1 MVNFATMRKS
11 VFLFLLVFCF
21 HGVLAQDSLA
31 VRDSI
36 AELVVSE
43 ELSGDTL
50 SDPILFALPQSF
62 EFIPAEESPELVVDR
77 LRCLEKTIPLTYHSN
92 VHGFINFFTIRNREY
107 TRLMLRR
114 QDIYFPMFEKYLAKY
129 NLPDELKYLSIIES
143 GLNPRAVSRASAVG
157 LWQFM
162 SFTGRYFGLHHDGYI
177 DDRMDPEKSTE
188 AACRYMKQLHTI
200 FGNWELALAAY
211 NSGPG
216 TVKRAIRR
224 SGYKK
229 TFWEI
234 YRYLPRETRS
244 YVPQFVAIIYA
255 MNYAD
260 EHNLANIEP
269 EMIMPHDTVALQ
281 QYVHLETF
289 AKLTGSCLEDLQILN
304 PSLRRNAVPETKTPF
319 ILRIPQASKT
329 ILMEDRQHILDSSS
343 RVGRKEIETLVK
355 NTPGNTIGRE
365 AIVYKVKYGDVL
377 GLIAQRYRV
386 RIDDLRKW
394 NNLRG
399 NMIRTGQKLTIWVKP
414 EQRNQAFATA
424 PTPVPAVVS
433 GDNTYIVQQ
442 GDTLWDISRKFKG
455 LTVEKLKTLNNLK
468 SNQLAPGMKLIVG

>member
-1 MVNFATMRKS
+1 MKYPIL
-11 VFLFLLVFCF
+11 LFCLCLMTLTRAFGQEPV
-21 HGVLAQDSLA
+21 QEN
-31 VRDSI
+31 DSI
-36 AELVVSE
+36 AEQVE
-43 ELSGDTL
+43 SGILAGDSL
-50 SDPILFALPQSF
+50 SDPLLFALPQKV
-62 EFIPAEESPELVVDR
+62 EFIPAEETPELVADR
-77 LRCLEKTIPLTYHSN
+77 LSCLQQTIPLTYTSN
-92 VHGFINFFTIRNREY
+92 VHGFINFFTIRNRDY

-114 QDIYFPMFEKYLAKY
+114 KDIYFPLFEKHLARH

-177 DDRMDPEKSTE
+177 DDRMDPDKSTE
-188 AACRYMKQLHTI
+188 AACRYLKQLHTI

-244 YVPQFVAIIYA
+244 YVPQYVAIIYA
-255 MNYAD
+255 MSYAE
-260 EHNLANIEP
+260 EHNMTDLAAE
-269 EMIMPHDTVALQ
+269 EVMPHDTLFVR
-281 QYVHLETF
+281 QYLHLETF
-289 AKLTGSCLEDLQILN
+289 AQLTGTCVEELRELN
-304 PSLRRNAVPETKTPF
+304 PSLRRNAVPELAKPF
-319 ILRIPQASKT
+319 VMRIPLHAKLNLDQNRAG
-329 ILMEDRQHILDSSS
+329 ILDSAS
-343 RVGRKEIETLVK
+343 RVDRQKIETLVR
-355 NTPGNTIGRE
+355 NTPGNTAGRE
-365 AIVYKVKYGDVL
+365 PIVYRVQYGDVL
-377 GLIAQRYRV
+377 GLIAQRYHV

-394 NNLRG
+394 NNLRS

-414 EQRNQAFATA
+414 EQRNQASATSPA
-424 PTPVPAVVS
+424 PEPV
-433 GDNTYIVQQ
+433 GMTNTYIVQQ

-455 LTVEKLKTLNNLK
+455 LTVEKLKSLNNLK
-468 SNQLAPGMKLIVG
+468 SNQLSPGMKLILG